1 MKPKKLLL
9 MFQSRNFLLLFF
21 LLLLSVACSNRDDA
35 TTPEQQLP
43 RDGTP
48 SFGSV
53 NFSKGLE
60 VIGDP
65 SGNQNYIEIEA
76 SNFKEGKPILQF
88 ICNL

>member
-1 MKPKKLLL
+1 MMQQHQNNNYPAETQTGANTFGCLVIGKL
-9 MFQSRNFLLLFF
+9 FY
-21 LLLLSVACSNRDDA
+21 
-35 TTPEQQLP
+35 P